1 MKNNLSMLMG
11 KERISAV
18 ELSQET
24 GISRSTIHGL
34 YHERTGNPDTKT
46 IMTLCNYF
54 GVTPNDFFGIENKGG
69 NENAE
74 NKTAAITD

>member
-18 ELSQET
+18 ELSKET

-34 YHERTGNPDTKT
+34 YHERTENPDTKT
-46 IMTLCNYF
+46 VMTLCKFF
-54 GVTPNDFFGIENKGG
+54 GVTPNEFFGIEGKGG
-69 NENAE
+69 NEYAK
-74 NKTAAITD
+74 NKTTTVTN